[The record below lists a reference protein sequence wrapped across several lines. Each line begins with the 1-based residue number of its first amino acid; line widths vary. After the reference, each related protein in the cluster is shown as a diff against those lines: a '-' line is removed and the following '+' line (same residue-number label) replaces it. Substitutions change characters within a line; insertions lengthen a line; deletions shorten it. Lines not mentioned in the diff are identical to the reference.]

1 MKPLEKYH
9 LEYTIGHAD
18 GRHMGMAY
26 TLDECI
32 ALAKFEGRAE
42 WDEEVAAYNTA
53 SGISLTIERHGEAK
67 SFEIAR
73 LREIAVSTSEEEVG
87 IVLGALQHEIDSV
100 EAPVVFTSDM
110 QDDWASTVD
119 EVTGY
124 TESVFKIV
132 RRALDIVDGIYTH
145 ELSAEDAQAH
155 AFVAAALLKNV
166 VNSK

>member
-1 MKPLEKYH
+1 MKYH
-9 LEYTIGHAD
+9 LEYTTGHAD

-26 TLDECI
+26 TLEECI

-42 WDEEVAAYNTA
+42 WDEEVETHETA
-53 SGISLTIERHGEAK
+53 SGVSLTIEQSGK
-67 SFEIAR
+67 PFEIAR
-73 LREIAVSTSEEEVG
+73 LREIAVSTSEDEVG
-87 IVLGALQHEIDSV
+87 IVLGALQHEIDQIEV
-100 EAPVVFTSDM
+100 PVVFTSDM

-132 RRALDIVDGIYTH
+132 RRVLDIVDGIYTH